1 MDHIKGPGVPD
12 WVQDAEL
19 AAFGALVDPIVAR
32 ATDPRPAERTR
43 IGSLHQRWLSVRI
56 ISMSASLQVLPDTF
70 TTATARGRGV
80 HPRDLYAWRDSGE
93 VVELSRGV
101 FRRADAEAASL
112 PDLLAVAY
120 RAPRA
125 IVCCVS
131 AAAVHGL
138 TDELPG
144 AVQIAVAA
152 RSHPPRI
159 EYPPTSV
166 FRFDEATFEVGMSH
180 VDAAPGTR
188 PRGDPVGTRPRRRT
202 AGTPRA
208 TARRRHRCPASHTS
222 REGARRTHVPS
233 PS

>member
-1 MDHIKGPGVPD
+1 MP
-12 WVQDAEL
+12 
-19 AAFGALVDPIVAR
+19 
-32 ATDPRPAERTR
+32 
-43 IGSLHQRWLSVRI
+43 
-56 ISMSASLQVLPDTF
+56 ASLQVLPDTF
-70 TTATARGRGV
+70 TTATARARGV

-101 FRRADAEAASL
+101 FRRADAEAASW

-120 RAPRA
+120 RAPHA

-166 FRFDEATFEVGMSH
+166 FRFDEATFEIGVSQ
-180 VDAAPGTR
+180 VDAAPGE
-188 PRGDPVGTRPRRRT
+188 PVRIYDAART
-202 AGTPRA
+202 VVDLIRL
-208 TARRRHRCPASHTS
+208 RHRLGEPIAFGALNRYLRVS
-222 REGARRTHVPS
+222 GARPGLLLQYAERLDAFGPVARALEVANAS
-233 PS
+233 